1 MVYTVTLNPALDY
14 TLYLS
19 HFVAGATN
27 RSEREELFFGGKGIN
42 VSAILTALGEPTVAL
57 GFVAGFT
64 GEALLR
70 ALDAAGIR
78 HEMTLLPKG
87 QTRINVKIKGAEES
101 EINGQGPVITQEALA
116 TLLARLDR
124 LEPTDTL
131 VLAGSVPPSVPKNI
145 YEEMIRRVAPRG
157 VRVVVDA
164 ERSLLLSAL
173 PYRPFLI
180 KPNKIELSDMVE
192 KELQGDKEIAAAA
205 ALLQEKGAKNVLVS
219 LGGEG
224 ALLLDEQG
232 NIHRKKA
239 LGGKP
244 VNTVGAGDSMVAG
257 FLVGVSEGYEK
268 ALCLGLA
275 AGGATATKSGLA
287 TREEIEALLLA
298 HSC

>member
-1 MVYTVTLNPALDY
+1 MIYTVTLNPALDY

-19 HFVAGATN
+19 RFVAGATN

-42 VSAILTALGEPTVAL
+42 VSAILTELGEPTVAL

-78 HEMTLLPKG
+78 HEMVLLPEG

-101 EINGQGPVITQEALA
+101 EINGQGPQITKEALA
-116 TLLARLDR
+116 TLFARLDR
-124 LEPTDTL
+124 LEATDTL

-145 YEEMIRRVAPRG
+145 YEQMIRRVASRG

-164 ERSLLLSAL
+164 ERTLLLATL

-180 KPNKIELSDMVE
+180 KPNR
-192 KELQGDKEIAAAA
+192 KELCDLVGKDLKNDEEIAAAA
-205 ALLQEKGAKNVLVS
+205 ALLQEKGAQNVLVS
-219 LGGEG
+219 LGGDG
-224 ALLLDEQG
+224 ALLLDEAG
-232 NIHRKKA
+232 RVHRQQA

-257 FLVGVSEGYEK
+257 FLCGIEEGYERS
-268 ALCLGLA
+268 LVLGLA

-287 TREEIEALLLA
+287 TRAEIEALLFPA
-298 HSC
+298 I

>member
-1 MVYTVTLNPALDY
+1 MIYTVTLNPALDY

-19 HFVAGATN
+19 RFVAGATN

-42 VSAILTALGEPTVAL
+42 VSAILTELGEPTVAL

-78 HEMTLLPKG
+78 HEMVLLPEG

-101 EINGQGPVITQEALA
+101 EINGQGPQITKEALA
-116 TLLARLDR
+116 ALFARLDR
-124 LEPTDTL
+124 LEATDTL

-145 YEEMIRRVAPRG
+145 YEQMICRVASRG

-164 ERSLLLSAL
+164 ERTLLLATL

-180 KPNKIELSDMVE
+180 KPNR
-192 KELQGDKEIAAAA
+192 KELCDLVGKDLKNDEEIAAAA
-205 ALLQEKGAKNVLVS
+205 ALLQEKGAQNVLVS
-219 LGGEG
+219 LGGDG
-224 ALLLDEQG
+224 ALLLDEAG
-232 NIHRKKA
+232 RVHRQKA

-257 FLVGVSEGYEK
+257 FLCGIEEGYERSL
-268 ALCLGLA
+268 ALGLA

-287 TREEIEALLLA
+287 TRAEIEALLFSA
-298 HSC
+298 I